1 MVYVVLGM
9 TIFMSLLMFGFGRI
23 LMQMPPDKMN
33 YIYGYR
39 SKMSMKN
46 QDTWNFAQKYAGKVW
61 VYSSLINVV
70 ISAMIVLIFKST
82 DISET
87 VTIIFLNVIQPLILL
102 LVFPLTEI
110 KLRKTFNKDG
120 NFIENINQ

>member
-102 LVFPLTEI
+102 LVIPLTEI
-110 KLRKTFNKDG
+110 NLRKTFDKDG
-120 NFIENINQ
+120 NFKENINQ